1 MHMLQSKNIHV
12 LYVENMYLRILMIL
26 IYAHIVIWKMI
37 IMVKNIQMMMGE
49 RILFHLMKK
58 EDFGSLIIKIDL

>member
-1 MHMLQSKNIHV
+1 MLQSKNIHV

-26 IYAHIVIWKMI
+26 IYAHIVIGKMI